1 MMHVIEGE
9 TADEV
14 WRQMLMRLQE
24 AKGDAAQSG
33 RGGMTDELLH
43 VSVIIGDPRQRWVVS
58 RQPGVNPAFAIAEAV
73 WILLGRK
80 DAAYLT
86 FWNPALPTYNGHA
99 TCYDGAYGYRLRY
112 HFGIDQLERAYETL
126 LNNPDSRQVVLQIW
140 DAGTDLPDHHG
151 EPVRPDI
158 PCNVMSMLKIRQGK
172 LEWMQIMRSNDL
184 YRGTPYNFVQFT
196 MIQEVL
202 AGWLGV
208 DLGAYHHLSDSLH
221 LYHDDA
227 SHVRLDPWVEARP
240 NTDSLAL
247 SKTES
252 VRSLALLDR
261 HIDALIAPN
270 LMMRDLVALT
280 ASPELPAAFH
290 NLLLILAAE
299 AARRRGWEAVAH
311 RLAADC
317 SNPALVQ
324 LWQRWTD
331 RFRSS
336 HRLARATSAV

>member
-9 TADEV
+9 TADEA
-14 WRQMLMRLQE
+14 WRQMLVRLQE
-24 AKGDAAQSG
+24 AEGGTMQNS
-33 RGGMTDELLH
+33 RGGMTDELIH
-43 VSVIIGDPRQRWVVS
+43 VAVTISDPRQRWVVS
-58 RQPGVNPAFAIAEAV
+58 RQPGINPAFAIAEAV

-80 DAAYLT
+80 DAAYLM
-86 FWNPALPTYNGHA
+86 FWNPALPAYNGHA
-99 TCYDGAYGYRLRY
+99 TSYDGAYGYRLRY

-140 DAGTDLPDHHG
+140 DAGADLPDRHG

-227 SHVRLDPWVEARP
+227 RRVSLNPWVEARP

-247 SKTES
+247 PKTES

-261 HIDALIAPN
+261 HIDALISPN
-270 LMMRDLVALT
+270 LVEHDLVAL
-280 ASPELPAAFH
+280 AVSPELPTAFH

-299 AARRRGWEAVAH
+299 SARRRGWEGVAH
-311 RLAADC
+311 RLVADC

-331 RFRSS
+331 RFR
-336 HRLARATSAV
+336 RGQLATRVATAV

>member
-1 MMHVIEGE
+1 MHLIEGE

-14 WRQMLMRLQE
+14 WRLALARLQE
-24 AKGDAAQSG
+24 AEGPTAQSG

-43 VSVIIGDPRQRWVVS
+43 VAVTINDPRQRWVVS
-58 RQPGVNPAFAIAEAV
+58 RQPGVSPAFAIAEAV

-86 FWNPALPTYNGHA
+86 FWNPELPTYNGHA
-99 TCYDGAYGYRLRY
+99 PYYDGAYGYRLRY

-140 DAGTDLPDHHG
+140 DAGADLPDSQG

-158 PCNVMSMLKIRQGK
+158 PCNIMSMLKIRQGK

-184 YRGTPYNFVQFT
+184 YRGTPYNIVQFT
-196 MIQEVL
+196 TIQEVL

-208 DLGAYHHLSDSLH
+208 ELGAYHHLSDSLH
-221 LYHDDA
+221 LYHDDV
-227 SHVRLDPWVEARP
+227 HHMRVDPWITARP

-247 SKTES
+247 DKAASI
-252 VRSLALLDR
+252 RSLELLDR
-261 HIDALIAPN
+261 HIDKLIEPG
-270 LMMRDLVALT
+270 LVERDLSALVA
-280 ASPELPAAFH
+280 SSGLPVAFH

-299 AARRRGWEAVAH
+299 SARRRRWEDVAN
-311 RLAADC
+311 RLAGDC
-317 SNPALVQ
+317 SNPVLAQ

-331 RFRSS
+331 RFRGGK
-336 HRLARATSAV
+336 RRTRAASVL